1 MRRQSEF
8 NAPASQQPDQRL
20 HGHSRRTG
28 LNTARSLTVQA
39 VPCGNPG
46 LASHLEALVTGR
58 LLRRRLLY
66 FAKGAPVCHSDIDVS
81 KDANLPDLFLVRTKE
96 LISRA
101 KNAIRCDE
109 INRVNRRILAS
120 AISFG

>member
-1 MRRQSEF
+1 
-8 NAPASQQPDQRL
+8 
-20 HGHSRRTG
+20 
-28 LNTARSLTVQA
+28 
-39 VPCGNPG
+39 
-46 LASHLEALVTGR
+46 
-58 LLRRRLLY
+58 LLY
-66 FAKGAPVCHSDIDVS
+66 FAKSTPECPGDIDVS

-109 INRVNRRILAS
+109 IIHVARRILAS